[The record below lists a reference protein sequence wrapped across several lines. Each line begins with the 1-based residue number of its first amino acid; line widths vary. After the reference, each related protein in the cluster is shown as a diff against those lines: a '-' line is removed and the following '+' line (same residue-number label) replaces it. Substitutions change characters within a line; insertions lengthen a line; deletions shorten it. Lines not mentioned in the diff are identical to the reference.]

1 MNRRSNPVPS
11 DASSQTSPGAL
22 FAGLPAGSRGALLAA
37 LLAVFIG
44 ALDLTVIAAILP
56 WMVTDLRVNTADID
70 RYVWIV
76 NAYLL
81 AYIIAIPIVGR
92 VSDLVGRTT
101 AFQASL
107 AVFVIG
113 SVWCALAPDLGW
125 MIAGRAVQ
133 GAGGGAL
140 LPVTMALVGDLLPPA
155 RRIAALG
162 VVGAVD
168 TLGWVLGPLWGA
180 AVVGIIPGDEAWR
193 WVFIV
198 NVPVCL
204 IAAVAILRSGRGL
217 GRGDS
222 TGWLRRLDL
231 GGSLLLAL
239 SLLLLNLGLSSGGEV
254 GAPDT
259 GSRAL
264 GGTQNPLSAYLVP
277 LLVGAVLLGGG
288 FIWWEH
294 RASTPLLPLALFRNR
309 RFAAAIAANGI
320 VGAALI
326 VAMVDVPVM
335 VALIVPESQV
345 STVSALMLAPFTL
358 FMAILSFGGGVI
370 AGRLGAR
377 WTAAAGLVLVATGYA
392 LLWFTVSGGDF
403 LRLIPGL
410 TVAGAGF
417 GLVVAPIGATAIDA
431 APADD
436 RGIAAAMVMV
446 FRLLGMTIGM
456 SALTAVAVQRLQSL
470 VGGLEAI
477 VQSPGETTA
486 EFLARQTEFLE
497 STVLPLSLQV
507 VRETFLIAGVIA
519 LLALIPVMRI
529 GSMARQRGDQAISG
543 LKPPS

>member
-1 MNRRSNPVPS
+1 MSRPSEPVAVAPVDGSSPS
-11 DASSQTSPGAL
+11 VL
-22 FAGLPAGSRGALLAA
+22 FAGLPSGSRPALLAA
-37 LLAVFIG
+37 LLAVFVG

-56 WMVTDLRVNTADID
+56 RMVTDLRVNTADID

-92 VSDLVGRTT
+92 VSDLIGRTA

-107 AVFVIG
+107 TVFLAG
-113 SVWCALAPDLGW
+113 SIWCALAPDLGW
-125 MIAGRAVQ
+125 MISGRAIQ

-180 AVVGIIPGDEAWR
+180 AVVGVGPGEEAWR
-193 WVFIV
+193 WVFVV
-198 NVPVCL
+198 NVPLCL
-204 IAAVAILRSGRGL
+204 IAAVAIVRSARGL
-217 GRGDS
+217 ERGDA
-222 TGWLRRLDL
+222 TGWLSRLDL

-239 SLLLLNLGLSSGGEV
+239 SLLLLNLGLSAGGEV
-254 GAPDT
+254 GSPDT

-264 GGTQNPLSAYLVP
+264 GGTQNPLTEYLGP
-277 LLVGAVLLGGG
+277 LLAAAVLLGAW
-288 FIWWEH
+288 FIWWEG
-294 RASTPLLPLALFRNR
+294 RARTPLLPMTLFKNR

-335 VALIVPESQV
+335 VALIVPEDQV
-345 STVSALMLAPFTL
+345 STISALMLAPFTL
-358 FMAILSFGGGVI
+358 FMAILSLGGGVI
-370 AGRLGAR
+370 AGRVGAR
-377 WTAAAGLVLVATGYA
+377 RTAIAGLVLVAAGYG
-392 LLWFTVSGGDF
+392 LLWLNVRGGDF
-403 LRLIPGL
+403 LHLIPGL

-431 APADD
+431 APPGD
-436 RGIAAAMVMV
+436 RGIAAALSLV
-446 FRLLGMTIGM
+446 FRLLGMTISISG
-456 SALTAVAVQRLQSL
+456 LTALAVQRLQLL
-470 VGGLEAI
+470 VGGVEQI
-477 VQSPGETTA
+477 VQNPGESTA
-486 EFLARQTEFLE
+486 EFLTRQTEFLE

-507 VRETFLIAGVIA
+507 VRETFLIAAVIA
-519 LLALIPVMRI
+519 ILAIVPVMWI
-529 GSMARQRGDQAISG
+529 GSMPQSQGDQAPG
-543 LKPPS
+543 

>member
-1 MNRRSNPVPS
+1 MSRLSEPVAAP
-11 DASSQTSPGAL
+11 ASTTTPIGL
-22 FAGLPAGSRGALLAA
+22 FAGLAPGSRPALLAA

-56 WMVTDLRVNTADID
+56 QMVIDLRVNTADID

-92 VSDLVGRTT
+92 VSDLIGRTA

-107 AVFVIG
+107 LVFAAG
-113 SVWCALAPDLGW
+113 SIWCALAPDLGW

-140 LPVTMALVGDLLPPA
+140 LPVTMALVGDLLPPG
-155 RRIAALG
+155 RRVAALG

-180 AVVGIIPGDEAWR
+180 AVVGIGPGSEPWR
-193 WVFIV
+193 WVFII
-198 NVPVCL
+198 NIPLCL
-204 IAAVAILRSGRGL
+204 IASIAIFRAGRGL
-217 GRGDS
+217 ARGDAR
-222 TGWLRRLDL
+222 GWLSRLDL
-231 GGSLLLAL
+231 SGSLLLAL

-254 GAPDT
+254 SAPDT

-264 GGTQNPLSAYLVP
+264 GGTQNPLSDFLVP
-277 LLVGAVLLGGG
+277 LLIGAVILGAA
-288 FIWWEH
+288 FIWWES
-294 RASTPLLPLALFRNR
+294 RARYPLLPLSLFRNR

-335 VALIVPESQV
+335 VALMVPEDQV
-345 STVSALMLAPFTL
+345 STISALMLAPFTV
-358 FMAILSFGGGVI
+358 FMAALSFGGGII
-370 AGRLGAR
+370 AGRVGAR
-377 WTAAAGLVLVATGYA
+377 WTATAGLILVAVGYG
-392 LLWFTVSGGDF
+392 LLWFNVSGGDF
-403 LRLIPGL
+403 LHLIPGL

-431 APADD
+431 APDDD
-436 RGIAAAMVMV
+436 RGIAAALTMV
-446 FRLLGMTIGM
+446 FRLLGMTVGI
-456 SALTAVAVQRLQSL
+456 STLTAIAVQRLQAL
-470 VGGLEAI
+470 VGGLEQI
-477 VQSPGETTA
+477 IQQPGESTA
-486 EFLARQTEFLE
+486 EFLARQTDFLE

-519 LLALIPVMRI
+519 IIAILPVMMI
-529 GSMARQRGDQAISG
+529 GAMNRGPNA
-543 LKPPS
+543 PSPE

>member
-1 MNRRSNPVPS
+1 MPS

-22 FAGLPAGSRGALLAA
+22 FANLPAGSRGAIVAA

-92 VSDLVGRTT
+92 VSDLVGRTA

-140 LPVTMALVGDLLPPA
+140 LPVTMALVGDLLPPS

-198 NVPVCL
+198 NVPLCL
-204 IAAVAILRSGRGL
+204 VAAIAIFRAGRGP
-217 GRGDS
+217 RRADA
-222 TGWLRRLDL
+222 TGWLGRLDVA
-231 GGSLLLAL
+231 GSLLLATC
-239 SLLLLNLGLSSGGEV
+239 LLLLNLGLSAGGEV
-254 GAPDT
+254 SAPDT

-264 GGTQNPLSAYLVP
+264 GGTQNPLAAYLIP
-277 LLVGAVLLGGG
+277 LLAAAVAFGGC
-288 FIWWEH
+288 FIWWE
-294 RASTPLLPLALFRNR
+294 RQARTPLLPLTLFKNR

-335 VALIVPESQV
+335 VALIVPERDV

-358 FMAILSFGGGVI
+358 TMAILSFGGGVI
-370 AGRLGAR
+370 ASRFGAR
-377 WTAAAGLVLVATGYA
+377 WTAAAGLVLVAAGYA
-392 LLWFTVSGGDF
+392 LLWFNVGGGDF
-403 LRLIPGL
+403 LHLIPGL

-431 APADD
+431 APAEN
-436 RGIAAAMVMV
+436 RGIAAALVMV
-446 FRLLGMTIGM
+446 FRLLGMTIGI
-456 SALTAVAVQRLQSL
+456 SALTAVAVQRLQLL
-470 VGGLEAI
+470 VGGLEQITQA
-477 VQSPGETTA
+477 PGESTA
-486 EFLARQTEFLE
+486 EFLARQTTFLE
-497 STVLPLSLQV
+497 STILPLSLQV

-519 LLALIPVMRI
+519 LIALIPVMRI
-529 GSMARQRGDQAISG
+529 GSMEERRVHQLR
-543 LKPPS
+543 

>member
-1 MNRRSNPVPS
+1 MSRLSEPVAAP
-11 DASSQTSPGAL
+11 ASTTTPIGL
-22 FAGLPAGSRGALLAA
+22 FAGLAPGSRPALLAA

-56 WMVTDLRVNTADID
+56 QMVVDLRVNTADID

-92 VSDLVGRTT
+92 VSDLIGRTA

-107 AVFVIG
+107 LVFAAG
-113 SVWCALAPDLGW
+113 SIWCALAPDLGW

-140 LPVTMALVGDLLPPA
+140 LPVTMALVGDLLPPG
-155 RRIAALG
+155 RRVAALG

-180 AVVGIIPGDEAWR
+180 AVVGIGPGSEPWR
-193 WVFIV
+193 WVFII
-198 NVPVCL
+198 NIPLCL
-204 IAAVAILRSGRGL
+204 IASIAIFRAGRGL
-217 GRGDS
+217 ARGDAR
-222 TGWLRRLDL
+222 GWLSRLDL
-231 GGSLLLAL
+231 SGSLLLAL

-254 GAPDT
+254 SAPDT

-264 GGTQNPLSAYLVP
+264 GGTQNPLSDFLVP
-277 LLVGAVLLGGG
+277 LLIGAVILGAA
-288 FIWWEH
+288 FIWWES
-294 RASTPLLPLALFRNR
+294 RARYPLLPLSLFRNR

-335 VALIVPESQV
+335 VALMVPEDQV
-345 STVSALMLAPFTL
+345 STISALMLAPFTV
-358 FMAILSFGGGVI
+358 FMAALSFGGGII
-370 AGRLGAR
+370 AGRVGAR
-377 WTAAAGLVLVATGYA
+377 WTATAGLILVAVGYG
-392 LLWFTVSGGDF
+392 LLWFNVSGGDF
-403 LRLIPGL
+403 LHLIPGL

-431 APADD
+431 APDDD
-436 RGIAAAMVMV
+436 RGIAAALTMV
-446 FRLLGMTIGM
+446 FRLLGMTVGI
-456 SALTAVAVQRLQSL
+456 STLTAIAVQRLQAL
-470 VGGLEAI
+470 VGGLEQI
-477 VQSPGETTA
+477 IQQPGESTA
-486 EFLARQTEFLE
+486 EFLARQTDFLE

-519 LLALIPVMRI
+519 IIAILPVMMI
-529 GSMARQRGDQAISG
+529 GAMNRSPNA
-543 LKPPS
+543 PSPE

>member
-1 MNRRSNPVPS
+1 
-11 DASSQTSPGAL
+11 
-22 FAGLPAGSRGALLAA
+22 
-37 LLAVFIG
+37 
-44 ALDLTVIAAILP
+44 
-56 WMVTDLRVNTADID
+56 
-70 RYVWIV
+70 
-76 NAYLL
+76 
-81 AYIIAIPIVGR
+81 
-92 VSDLVGRTT
+92 
-101 AFQASL
+101 
-107 AVFVIG
+107 
-113 SVWCALAPDLGW
+113 
-125 MIAGRAVQ
+125 MISGRAIQ

-180 AVVGIIPGDEAWR
+180 GIVGLVPGEEPWR

-198 NVPVCL
+198 NVPLCL
-204 IAAVAILRSGRGL
+204 IAAIAILRAGRGL
-217 GRGDS
+217 HRGDA
-222 TGWLRRLDL
+222 TGWLSRLDL
-231 GGSLLLAL
+231 GGSILLAL

-264 GGTQNPLSAYLVP
+264 GGTQNPLAEFLVP
-277 LLVGAVLLGGG
+277 LLAGAVLLGVC
-288 FIWWEH
+288 FIWWE
-294 RASTPLLPLALFRNR
+294 RRVGTPLMPLALFRNR

-358 FMAILSFGGGVI
+358 FMALLSFGGGVI
-370 AGRLGAR
+370 AGRFGAR
-377 WTAAAGLVLVATGYA
+377 WTATTGLLLVAAGYA

-403 LRLIPGL
+403 VRLIPGL

-431 APADD
+431 APPGD
-436 RGIAAAMVMV
+436 RGIAAALTMV
-446 FRLLGMTIGM
+446 FRLLGMTIGI
-456 SALTAVAVQRLQSL
+456 SGLTAVGVQRLQSL
-470 VGGLEAI
+470 VGGLEQI
-477 VQSPGETTA
+477 SQTPSETTA

-529 GSMARQRGDQAISG
+529 GALARRGRDYVTS
-543 LKPPS
+543 

>member
-1 MNRRSNPVPS
+1 MSRPSEPVTTTT
-11 DASSQTSPGAL
+11 ANSSSPFAL
-22 FAGLPAGSRGALLAA
+22 FGGLPGGSRAALLAA

-56 WMVTDLRVNTADID
+56 QMVTDLRVNTADID

-92 VSDLVGRTT
+92 VSDLIGRTA

-107 AVFVIG
+107 AVFIAG
-113 SVWCALAPDLGW
+113 SIWCALAPDLGW
-125 MIAGRAVQ
+125 MISGRAIQ

-180 AVVGIIPGDEAWR
+180 AIVGLLPIDEAWR
-193 WVFIV
+193 WVFVI
-198 NVPVCL
+198 NVPLCL
-204 IAAVAILRSGRGL
+204 IAAFAIFRSAGGLKRGNA
-217 GRGDS
+217 
-222 TGWLRRLDL
+222 TGWLTKLDL

-239 SLLLLNLGLSSGGEV
+239 SLLLLNLGLSSGGEI
-254 GAPDT
+254 GSPDT

-264 GGTQNPLSAYLVP
+264 GGTQNPLAAYLVP
-277 LLVGAVLLGGG
+277 LLLGAVVFGAC
-288 FIWWEH
+288 FVWWER
-294 RASTPLLPLALFRNR
+294 RARTPLLPLALFKNR
-309 RFAAAIAANGI
+309 RFAAAIVANGI

-335 VALIVPESQV
+335 VALIVPQDEV
-345 STVSALMLAPFTL
+345 SRISALMLAPFTL
-358 FMAILSFGGGVI
+358 LMAALSFGGGVI
-370 AGRLGAR
+370 AGRIGAR
-377 WTAAAGLVLVATGYA
+377 WTATAGLVLVAAGYG
-392 LLWFTVSGGDF
+392 LLWLNVTGGDF

-431 APADD
+431 APPAD
-436 RGIAAAMVMV
+436 RGIAAALTMV
-446 FRLLGMTIGM
+446 FRLLGMTIGI
-456 SALTAVAVQRLQSL
+456 SGLTAVAVQRLQSL
-470 VGGLEAI
+470 VGGLEHI
-477 VQSPGETTA
+477 VQNPGESTG
-486 EFLARQTEFLE
+486 EFLGRQSEFLE

-519 LLALIPVMRI
+519 ILAIIPVIRI
-529 GSMARQRGDQAISG
+529 GSMTRRHGDQAVG
-543 LKPPS
+543 